1 MKKSTLFR
9 AAAVVIA
16 LLLWQIVSMAV
27 GNSLLLASPLQVVKR
42 LCTLLPEKG
51 FFSTVLYSL
60 LRILLGFFI
69 ALAAGTL
76 LAILSGRFA
85 IAETLLRPY
94 IVTAKSVP
102 VASFIILCLI
112 WFSYTQLTVF
122 ISFLIAFPV
131 IYTNV
136 LQGIKSTDPKMTEAA
151 DLYAV
156 PWGRRLV
163 YVWIPAIKP
172 FLLSACSS
180 AAGMAWK
187 AGIAAE
193 VIGVVRGSVGERLY
207 DAKIYFSNED
217 LLAWT
222 VIIILM
228 SIATEKLVTLLLK
241 AAFRGVERL

>member
-241 AAFRGVERL
+241 AAFRGGERL